1 MISPTAVQPNLPQP
15 QVAAFPPPAKPMDQM
30 QKNLSLR
37 PITEADMP
45 FLLELY
51 ASTRAHEMAMI
62 PWTDEEKQQFLA
74 MQFHAQHTY
83 YIENYQEATFDLILW
98 EDQPIGRLYVDEWL
112 QELRIVDIAL
122 LPQYRNHGIG
132 TYYLKA
138 LMQRASKEGKGIS
151 IHVEHNNPAMAL
163 YTRLGF
169 QKIDETGIYHLMEW
183 GLQ

>member
-1 MISPTAVQPNLPQP
+1 MIRSTAVQPDTTPPQATAFLPP
-15 QVAAFPPPAKPMDQM
+15 VKPMDQM

-45 FLLELY
+45 FLFQLY

-62 PWTDEEKQQFLA
+62 PWGDQEKQQFLA
-74 MQFHAQHTY
+74 MQFRAQHTY
-83 YIENYQEATFDLILW
+83 YTENYKNATFDVICW
-98 EDQPIGRLYVDEWL
+98 AGQPIGRLYVDEWL
-112 QELRIVDIAL
+112 TELRIIDIAL

-132 TYYLKA
+132 SYYLKA
-138 LMQRASKEGKGIS
+138 LMQRASNDGKGIS

-183 GLQ
+183 GIS